1 MQDSIGS
8 RLRFAREAKGMTVSE
23 LSAKVRVREV
33 LIKHIE
39 KDEFEKV
46 GADVYVRGHIRAMAQ
61 SLDLNPDELMALYP
75 ASGVGDSPFDQPVL
89 APETEVLEVASVVVE
104 QQNKSSQ
111 FSGSFF
117 QPLENI
123 RARSG
128 TNWSLIM
135 ASTLGVITLIAIG
148 SVVVSTFNSPT
159 NVVAEEAV
167 SQTPTPTPA
176 ATKEAEDLTATVPAP
191 GVDVLLKAEGNSSW
205 VRATDVNDVEL
216 FEGIIR
222 EGQEQR
228 VGSVEGVKLL
238 LGNAGAITLT
248 VNGQVLGKAGGNGEV
263 VRVEFGPE
271 GPVQ

>member
-8 RLRFAREAKGMTVSE
+8 RLRFAREAKGMSVSE

-75 ASGVGDSPFDQPVL
+75 ASGVGESPFDQPVL
-89 APETEVLEVASVVVE
+89 APEPETLEVASVVAV
-104 QQNKSSQ
+104 QQNNSSQ

-117 QPLENI
+117 KPLENI

-128 TNWSLIM
+128 TNWSLLM

-159 NVVAEEAV
+159 NVVAEEIV
-167 SQTPTPTPA
+167 SPTPTPSPA
-176 ATKEAEDLTATVPAP
+176 ATKEVEDLTANVPAP

-222 EGQEQR
+222 EGREQR

-238 LGNAGAITLT
+238 MGNAGAITLT

>member
-89 APETEVLEVASVVVE
+89 APETEILEVASVVVN

-148 SVVVSTFNSPT
+148 SVAVSTFNSPT
-159 NVVAEEAV
+159 NVVAEETV
-167 SQTPTPTPA
+167 SPTPTPTPA
-176 ATKEAEDLTATVPAP
+176 ATKEAEDLTANVPAP

>member
-8 RLRFAREAKGMTVSE
+8 RLRFAREAKGMSVSE

-89 APETEVLEVASVVVE
+89 APETEILEVASVVVN

-148 SVVVSTFNSPT
+148 SVAVSTFNSPT
-159 NVVAEEAV
+159 NVVAEETV
-167 SQTPTPTPA
+167 SPTPTPTPA
-176 ATKEAEDLTATVPAP
+176 ATKEAEDLTANVPAP

>member
-8 RLRFAREAKGMTVSE
+8 RLRFAREAKGMSVSE

-89 APETEVLEVASVVVE
+89 APETEILEVASVVVN

-148 SVVVSTFNSPT
+148 SVAVSTFNSPT
-159 NVVAEEAV
+159 NVVAEETV
-167 SQTPTPTPA
+167 SPTPIPTPA
-176 ATKEAEDLTATVPAP
+176 ATKEVEDLTANVPAP

>member
-8 RLRFAREAKGMTVSE
+8 RLRFAREAKGMSVSE

-89 APETEVLEVASVVVE
+89 APETEILEVASVVVT

-159 NVVAEEAV
+159 NVVAEETV
-167 SQTPTPTPA
+167 SPTPTPTPA
-176 ATKEAEDLTATVPAP
+176 ATKEAEDLTANVPAP

-238 LGNAGAITLT
+238 MGNAGAITLT

>member
-1 MQDSIGS
+1 MQDSLGS
-8 RLRFAREAKGMTVSE
+8 RLRFAREAKGLTISE
-23 LSAKVRVREV
+23 LAAKVRVREV
-33 LIKHIE
+33 LLKHIE

-61 SLDLNPDELMALYP
+61 VLDLDSDELMALYP
-75 ASGVGDSPFDQPVL
+75 SSNSGESPFDQPVL
-89 APETEVLEVASVVVE
+89 APESEVLEVASVVVD
-104 QQNKSSQ
+104 QQNKSTQ

-117 QPLENI
+117 QPLENF
-123 RARSG
+123 RAKSG
-128 TNWSLIM
+128 TNWSLMM
-135 ASTLGVITLIAIG
+135 ASTLGIITLIAIG
-148 SVVVSTFNSPT
+148 SVVFSTFNSPT
-159 NVVAEEAV
+159 TVVAEESV
-167 SQTPTPTPA
+167 TPTPKPA
-176 ATKEAEDLTATVPAP
+176 NTNSAENLIATVPAP
-191 GVDVLLKAEGNSSW
+191 GVDVLIKAEGNSSW

-238 LGNAGAITLT
+238 LGNAGAISLT
-248 VNGQVLGKAGGNGEV
+248 VNGQALGKAGGNGEV

>member
-46 GADVYVRGHIRAMAQ
+46 GADVYVRGHVRAMAQ

-159 NVVAEEAV
+159 NVVAEETV
-167 SQTPTPTPA
+167 SPTPTPTPA
-176 ATKEAEDLTATVPAP
+176 ATKEAEDLTANVPTP

>member
-8 RLRFAREAKGMTVSE
+8 RLRFAREAKGMSVSE

-89 APETEVLEVASVVVE
+89 APETEILEVASVVAV
-104 QQNKSSQ
+104 QQNNSSQ

-117 QPLENI
+117 KPLENI

-128 TNWSLIM
+128 TNWSLLM

-159 NVVAEEAV
+159 NVVAEEIV
-167 SQTPTPTPA
+167 SPTPTPTPA
-176 ATKEAEDLTATVPAP
+176 ATKEAEDLTANVPAP

-222 EGQEQR
+222 EGREQR

-238 LGNAGAITLT
+238 MGNAGAITLT

>member
-8 RLRFAREAKGMTVSE
+8 RLRFAREAKGMSVSE

-89 APETEVLEVASVVVE
+89 APETEILEVASVVAV
-104 QQNKSSQ
+104 QQNNSSQ

-117 QPLENI
+117 KPLENI

-128 TNWSLIM
+128 TNWSLLM

-159 NVVAEEAV
+159 NVVADETV
-167 SQTPTPTPA
+167 SPTPTPSPA
-176 ATKEAEDLTATVPAP
+176 ATKEAEDLTANVPAP

-222 EGQEQR
+222 EGREQR

-238 LGNAGAITLT
+238 MGNAGAITLT

>member
-1 MQDSIGS
+1 MQDSIGN

-89 APETEVLEVASVVVE
+89 APETEILEVASVVAV
-104 QQNKSSQ
+104 QQNNSSQ

-117 QPLENI
+117 KPLENI

-159 NVVAEEAV
+159 NVVAEETV
-167 SQTPTPTPA
+167 SPTPTPSPA
-176 ATKEAEDLTATVPAP
+176 ATKEAEDLTANVPAP

>member
-8 RLRFAREAKGMTVSE
+8 RLRFAREAKGMSVSE

-75 ASGVGDSPFDQPVL
+75 ASGVGESPFDEPVL
-89 APETEVLEVASVVVE
+89 APETEILEVASVVAV
-104 QQNKSSQ
+104 QQNNSSQ

-117 QPLENI
+117 KPLENI

-128 TNWSLIM
+128 TNWSLLM

-159 NVVAEEAV
+159 NVVAEETV
-167 SQTPTPTPA
+167 SPTPTPSPA
-176 ATKEAEDLTATVPAP
+176 ATKEAEDLTANVPAP

>member
-176 ATKEAEDLTATVPAP
+176 ATKEAEDLTANVPAP

-228 VGSVEGVKLL
+228 IGSVEGVKLL

>member
-8 RLRFAREAKGMTVSE
+8 RLRFAREAKGVSVSE

-89 APETEVLEVASVVVE
+89 APETEILEVASVVAV
-104 QQNKSSQ
+104 QQNNSSQ

-117 QPLENI
+117 KPLENI

-128 TNWSLIM
+128 TNWSLLM

-148 SVVVSTFNSPT
+148 SVAVSTFNSPT
-159 NVVAEEAV
+159 NVVAEETV
-167 SQTPTPTPA
+167 SPTPIPTPA
-176 ATKEAEDLTATVPAP
+176 ATKEVEDLTANVPAP

>member
-167 SQTPTPTPA
+167 SPTLTPTPA
-176 ATKEAEDLTATVPAP
+176 ATKEAEDLTANVPAP

-228 VGSVEGVKLL
+228 IGSVEGVKLL

>member
-128 TNWSLIM
+128 TNWSLMM

-148 SVVVSTFNSPT
+148 SVLVSTFNSPT
-159 NVVAEEAV
+159 NVVAEETV
-167 SQTPTPTPA
+167 SPTPTPTPA
-176 ATKEAEDLTATVPAP
+176 ATKEAEDLTANVPAL

>member
-89 APETEVLEVASVVVE
+89 APETELQEVASVVVE

-176 ATKEAEDLTATVPAP
+176 ATKEAEDLTANVPAL

-248 VNGQVLGKAGGNGEV
+248 GNGQVLGKAGGNGEV

>member
-8 RLRFAREAKGMTVSE
+8 RLRFAREAKGMSVSE

-89 APETEVLEVASVVVE
+89 APETEILEVASVVVN

-159 NVVAEEAV
+159 NVVAEETV
-167 SQTPTPTPA
+167 SPTPTPTPA
-176 ATKEAEDLTATVPAP
+176 ATKEAEDLTANVPAP

>member
-1 MQDSIGS
+1 
-8 RLRFAREAKGMTVSE
+8 
-23 LSAKVRVREV
+23 
-33 LIKHIE
+33 
-39 KDEFEKV
+39 
-46 GADVYVRGHIRAMAQ
+46 
-61 SLDLNPDELMALYP
+61 
-75 ASGVGDSPFDQPVL
+75 
-89 APETEVLEVASVVVE
+89 
-104 QQNKSSQ
+104 
-111 FSGSFF
+111 
-117 QPLENI
+117 
-123 RARSG
+123 
-128 TNWSLIM
+128 M

-148 SVVVSTFNSPT
+148 SVAVSTFNSPT
-159 NVVAEEAV
+159 NVVAEETV
-167 SQTPTPTPA
+167 SPTPTPTPA
-176 ATKEAEDLTATVPAP
+176 ATKEVEDLTANVPAP

>member
-1 MQDSIGS
+1 
-8 RLRFAREAKGMTVSE
+8 
-23 LSAKVRVREV
+23 
-33 LIKHIE
+33 
-39 KDEFEKV
+39 
-46 GADVYVRGHIRAMAQ
+46 
-61 SLDLNPDELMALYP
+61 
-75 ASGVGDSPFDQPVL
+75 
-89 APETEVLEVASVVVE
+89 
-104 QQNKSSQ
+104 
-111 FSGSFF
+111 
-117 QPLENI
+117 
-123 RARSG
+123 
-128 TNWSLIM
+128 M

-148 SVVVSTFNSPT
+148 SVVVSTFNSPAS
-159 NVVAEEAV
+159 VVAEETV
-167 SQTPTPTPA
+167 SPTPTPA
-176 ATKEAEDLTATVPAP
+176 ATKAAEDLTATVPAP

>member
-8 RLRFAREAKGMTVSE
+8 RLRFAREAKGMSVSE

-89 APETEVLEVASVVVE
+89 APETEILEVASVVAV
-104 QQNKSSQ
+104 QQNNSSQ

-128 TNWSLIM
+128 TNWSLLM

-159 NVVAEEAV
+159 NVVAEETV
-167 SQTPTPTPA
+167 SPTPTPSPA
-176 ATKEAEDLTATVPAP
+176 ATKEAEDLTANVPAP

>member
-8 RLRFAREAKGMTVSE
+8 RLRFAREAKGVSVSE

-61 SLDLNPDELMALYP
+61 SLDLNPDELMTLYP

-89 APETEVLEVASVVVE
+89 APETEILEVASVVAV
-104 QQNKSSQ
+104 QQNNSSQ

-117 QPLENI
+117 KPLENI

-159 NVVAEEAV
+159 NVVAEETV
-167 SQTPTPTPA
+167 SPTPTPSPA
-176 ATKEAEDLTATVPAP
+176 ATKEVEDLTANVPAP

>member
-8 RLRFAREAKGMTVSE
+8 RLRFAREAKGMSVSE

-89 APETEVLEVASVVVE
+89 APETEILEVASVVAV
-104 QQNKSSQ
+104 QQNNSSQ

-117 QPLENI
+117 KPLENI

-128 TNWSLIM
+128 TNWSLLM

-159 NVVAEEAV
+159 NVVAEETV
-167 SQTPTPTPA
+167 SPTPTPSPA
-176 ATKEAEDLTATVPAP
+176 ATKEVEDLTANVPAP

>member
-1 MQDSIGS
+1 MQDSIGN

-75 ASGVGDSPFDQPVL
+75 ASGVGESPFDEPVL
-89 APETEVLEVASVVVE
+89 APETELLEVASVVVT

-117 QPLENI
+117 KPLENI

-128 TNWSLIM
+128 TNWSLLM

-148 SVVVSTFNSPT
+148 SVVVSTFNSST
-159 NVVAEEAV
+159 NVVAEESV
-167 SQTPTPTPA
+167 SPTPTPTPA
-176 ATKEAEDLTATVPAP
+176 ATKEAENITANVPAP

>member
-128 TNWSLIM
+128 TNWSLMM

-148 SVVVSTFNSPT
+148 SVLVSTFNSPT
-159 NVVAEEAV
+159 NVVAEETV
-167 SQTPTPTPA
+167 SPPPTPTPA

>member
-75 ASGVGDSPFDQPVL
+75 ASGVGDSPFEQPVL

-167 SQTPTPTPA
+167 TPTLTPTPA
-176 ATKEAEDLTATVPAP
+176 ATKEAEDLTANVPAP

-228 VGSVEGVKLL
+228 IGSVEGVKLL

>member
-8 RLRFAREAKGMTVSE
+8 RLRFAREAKGVSVSE

-89 APETEVLEVASVVVE
+89 APETEILEVASVVAV
-104 QQNKSSQ
+104 QQNNSSQ

-117 QPLENI
+117 KPLENI

-128 TNWSLIM
+128 TNWSLLM

-159 NVVAEEAV
+159 NVVAEETV
-167 SQTPTPTPA
+167 SPTPTPTPA
-176 ATKEAEDLTATVPAP
+176 ATKEVEDLTANVPAP

-238 LGNAGAITLT
+238 MGNAGAITLT